1 MIDFSADSDM
11 EEINSDGEKQKP
23 SVPDSGTPI
32 LDNFSRDLTAIAA
45 RGELDPVIGREDE
58 VKRIVQILARRKKN
72 NPVLI
77 GEPGAGKTSV
87 VEMLAT
93 MIHLGKCPRTLLN
106 KRIVLLELSSLVA
119 GTKYRGQF
127 EERMKAIIDEL
138 RENKEVIIF
147 IDEIHTVVGTG
158 NSSGN
163 LDAANIF
170 KPPLARGEVQCI
182 GATTMDE
189 YREKIEKDG
198 ALERRFQKVTIDP
211 PSLFDTVKILKNIK
225 HVYEEHHNVSYSNE
239 VVELCVKL
247 ADRYISDRAFPDKA
261 IDVLDEV
268 GSMVQ
273 IEVKTPKTLE
283 KLKGEID
290 NLKLEKIEV
299 VKSQMYEKAADLRD
313 GERKLTEKL
322 RKLTTDWE
330 EKQSLNKIDITIENV
345 MDVVS
350 KITRIP
356 LSRMNRN
363 EKKNLLNLDG
373 QLRKEVIGQD
383 EAINTI
389 VKAVRRNSIGIKE
402 LDKPIGSF
410 ICLGPTGVGKT
421 HLAKKLSEL
430 LFGSEESLIRV
441 DMSEYQEKHSVS
453 RLIGSPPGYVG
464 YNEGG
469 QFTEKVRQKPYSLI
483 LFDEIEKGHR
493 DIFNILL
500 QILDDGY
507 VTDAA
512 GRKIN
517 FRNTLIMMTSNI
529 GVKNSQDFSRGLG
542 FTTKSSEQTDKE
554 RIRSI
559 ISKSLKNTFNP
570 EFLNRLD
577 DVIMFETL
585 DRSSVKKI
593 VKIELC
599 FLTSRLLE
607 KNYSI
612 KFSPSVIDHIC
623 EVGYDEK
630 FGARPLKRAIQ
641 SEVEDY
647 ISSQILKDGIIEG
660 NKYNLSYSKKSNK
673 FKIVDKG

>member
-11 EEINSDGEKQKP
+11 EEINSGGEKQKP
-23 SVPDSGTPI
+23 SVAESGTPI

-373 QLRKEVIGQD
+373 QLKKEVIGQD

-529 GVKNSQDFSRGLG
+529 GVKNAQDFSRGLG

-593 VKIELC
+593 VKIELS